1 MKKKESGGMKRKY
14 KRWKFK
20 HINKHNFEWIK
31 QNQKTYES
39 YKKLNII
46 ESLKIKNTKHILKR
60 ADMATML
67 ANKIDLKIKTLNK
80 TAIVILNKCMTYQG
94 NIIVMNLQVLH
105 YQLKKTK
112 ALK

>member
-1 MKKKESGGMKRKY
+1 MKKKESGDMKRKY

-31 QNQKTYES
+31 IKQKQKIYES

-60 ADMATML
+60 Q
-67 ANKIDLKIKTLNK
+67 IR
-80 TAIVILNKCMTYQG
+80 Q
-94 NIIVMNLQVLH
+94 QR
-105 YQLKKTK
+105 
-112 ALK
+112 

>member
-1 MKKKESGGMKRKY
+1 
-14 KRWKFK
+14 
-20 HINKHNFEWIK
+20 
-31 QNQKTYES
+31 
-39 YKKLNII
+39 
-46 ESLKIKNTKHILKR
+46 
-60 ADMATML
+60 MATML

-80 TAIVILNKCMTYQG
+80 IAIVILNKGMTYQG